1 MFGPILFAHMHGDV
15 CEGVKSRVFAWFHVP
30 PLPARW
36 LPESQRVQV
45 DELWQDRQ
53 TETQADGRGGERTAD
68 TGCS

>member
-45 DELWQDRQ
+45 DKLWQDRQ
-53 TETQADGRGGERTAD
+53 TET
-68 TGCS
+68 